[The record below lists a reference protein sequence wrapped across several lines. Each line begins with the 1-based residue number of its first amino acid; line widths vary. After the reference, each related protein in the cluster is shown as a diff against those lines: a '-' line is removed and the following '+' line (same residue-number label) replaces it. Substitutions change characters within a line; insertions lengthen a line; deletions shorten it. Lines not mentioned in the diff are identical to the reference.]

1 MPVRLSP
8 HEFDQLNLQNTESI
22 IELKKPKGKRAPRKP
37 SSPQPPQ
44 RDRADI
50 LEIWLTRNSVECIT
64 EVEYMARMQRGEHLH
79 NTLVREFHFARPWR
93 EFRADFCLPH
103 PFGGL
108 IVEVDGGNKLI
119 RYDRN
124 GNPYAAG
131 HHIDDD
137 DYVKTNFACML
148 GYRRL
153 AFTTNMLEND
163 PLGCVEIVQRV
174 LRAELPP
181 L

>member
-1 MPVRLSP
+1 MPVRLNK
-8 HEFDQLNLQNTESI
+8 HQFDQLNLQNADVL
-22 IELKKPKGKRAPRKP
+22 ELNPTKRKRPHKP
-37 SSPQPPQ
+37 SAAQPPQ

-50 LEIWLTRNSVECIT
+50 LAIWLERHGIACIT
-64 EVEYMARMQRGEHLH
+64 EVEYQARMQRGERVQ

-93 EFRADFCLPH
+93 EYRADFCLPH

-108 IVEVDGGNKLI
+108 IVEVDGGNKMI

-131 HHIDDD
+131 HHIDDS
-137 DYVKTNFACML
+137 DYVKTNFACTL

-163 PLGCVEIVQRV
+163 PLGCVKTVKAV
-174 LRAELPP
+174 LRGELPP